1 LTSIRKWHIFIYM
14 PPTRAPDPKRH
25 ALADSGTLNPH
36 PEAVRDPAFVGS
48 EFFDPRDVVQVKYE
62 MLRRVRIEHACIAE
76 VAAQFGLSRP
86 TFYKAQADF
95 ARAGLIGLLP
105 GKRGPRGAHKLTA
118 QVLRFIEGVQ
128 AEEEVLDTQALAERV
143 AQHFGYSVHRR
154 TVERALARGKK
165 KR

>member
-1 LTSIRKWHIFIYM
+1 MSSTS
-14 PPTRAPDPKRH
+14 TPDPKRH

-36 PEAVRDPAFVGS
+36 PDTVRDPAFVGS
-48 EFFDPRDVVQVKYE
+48 DFFDPRDLMQVKYE
-62 MLRRVRIEHACIAE
+62 MLRRVRVERASIAA

-95 ARAGLIGLLP
+95 ARAGLTGLLP

-118 QVLRFIEGVQ
+118 EVLHFIARVQ
-128 AEEEVLDTQALAERV
+128 AEEAGLDAQALTERI
-143 AQHFGYSVHRR
+143 AQQFGHSVHRR
-154 TVERALARGKK
+154 TVERALARKKK